1 MDKDKEQLMMEMM
14 YEVTKKNAKY
24 CDKKCE
30 SIMKKFKPIIEE
42 ATDAPDMDEFCLI
55 SVVYCKWKDIYVSAW
70 TGAVVYWRIWEYHAL
85 KSSRILTNLANN
97 LVANPYNDSD
107 GE

>member
-1 MDKDKEQLMMEMM
+1 MDEEKERIMMEMM

-30 SIMKKFKPIIEE
+30 EVLSKIKPMIEA

-55 SVVYCKWKDIYVSAW
+55 SVVYCKWKDIYVAAGS
-70 TGAVVYWRIWEYHAL
+70 GAMAYWRIWEYHAL
-85 KSSRILTNLANN
+85 KSSRILTNLAKN
-97 LVANPYNDSD
+97 LVANPYNDSN